1 MRIACVTVY
10 MRRTIP
16 RADRLGLAELE
27 LERQAHRR
35 TAVHLQRCDSRG
47 IVISGHTRHPAN
59 GIVISGHTRHPGL
72 DLSGLDLTGPGL
84 GGLGLTGLGLAG
96 LVLSWLGL
104 AWLLLVDGRR
114 LAGGWATRY
123 IYICRRGTGTQEL
136 VDWAGIVRR
145 RRLTQLQAACTQ
157 VMDESDGIGAYGHTS
172 RSRT

>member
-35 TAVHLQRCDSRG
+35 TAVHLQRCDSR
-47 IVISGHTRHPAN
+47 

>member
-47 IVISGHTRHPAN
+47 IVISGHTRHP
-59 GIVISGHTRHPGL
+59 GL

-104 AWLLLVDGRR
+104 AAL
-114 LAGGWATRY
+114 GGWAALGWRVGHAVHIHMPTWHWHAGA
-123 IYICRRGTGTQEL
+123 RGLG
-136 VDWAGIVRR
+136 WHRKA
-145 RRLTQLQAACTQ
+145 QAAHSVAGC
-157 VMDESDGIGAYGHTS
+157 VHSGNGRE
-172 RSRT
+172 